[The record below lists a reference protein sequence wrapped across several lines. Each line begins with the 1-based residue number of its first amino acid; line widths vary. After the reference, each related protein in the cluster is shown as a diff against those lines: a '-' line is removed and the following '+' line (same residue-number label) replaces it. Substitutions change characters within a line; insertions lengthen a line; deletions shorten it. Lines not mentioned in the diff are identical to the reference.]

1 MDKKLISEISR
12 IHELMG
18 TKNLITEQA
27 ITRIADD
34 LLDFV
39 KSWRSTGTNKV
50 IRTASEFDNLSDD
63 AKKFFDELESM
74 VNSKKD
80 DEILDL
86 FNQNRNS
93 DVSTYI
99 TRMENKIYDDIHT
112 NTEDLKPWK
121 DNLERYKTEEGFSD
135 STINEF
141 IDEEIDARNWSQ
153 QKKDLYKRKLRE
165 ELGITNKS
173 TGTKLSDAE
182 IAQRMDDITGSKSS
196 GVADD
201 VASIETRA
209 ETSFDQ
215 SKFYESIDAQFNEYQ
230 KIADDL
236 VNATKNTDKPFV
248 YPKRLKK
255 VKNAEEFKSQLQ
267 TEIEV
272 EVNKVLGDNRLKA
285 KLEDYEKA
293 LNKLTKAEKQAAIT
307 RAVETAAKNTK
318 SRFIKIL
325 ESMFRAGRLPFAKY
339 NQMKKWVGN
348 NIKAIP
354 VVGENLVNIYSKT
367 VGRWWVKLILNL
379 ALTGSNMFTEYR
391 VRKYYDEDMVLPTWY
406 NTVPFV
412 GGASDWVRWLTGM
425 VFGGEAL
432 LYNIIAVTTNNI
444 MYSDEME
451 DKPSFVLGAK
461 ITEFKDSGML
471 PEIQFSG
478 DDETLE
484 KFRKFL
490 GKVTP
495 TGSASTALTEF
506 LSAKNISS
514 ALNFW
519 ENFTEDGLMDD
530 FFGMPFNQIYLVK
543 NKFYYV
549 TENGRFEILDAE
561 GDKPYIET
569 LKDGKKE
576 NIYIKDI
583 FLDKYPRFLEG
594 YEVSREED
602 KVPLEIVKQNTIGSV
617 FPDNKMLNPILDGKF
632 EDTVGI
638 YVPSSVKKTALTQ
651 VSDSDLRNKL
661 NSRDILTFD
670 FYKAMDVIPN
680 EAKGEGWFK
689 PKEGADRIDDFIY
702 YNDNGT
708 PLRIVLTQAREVNY
722 EPNTYYILNKEG
734 TEWTKLS
741 DFLDER
747 APNNTTSTNESKTP
761 KEQFET
767 ENPGIKLTL
776 KASIGDLAVY
786 EGDNNKRYKL
796 SEGKIVEF

>member
-1 MDKKLISEISR
+1 
-12 IHELMG
+12 
-18 TKNLITEQA
+18 
-27 ITRIADD
+27 
-34 LLDFV
+34 
-39 KSWRSTGTNKV
+39 
-50 IRTASEFDNLSDD
+50 
-63 AKKFFDELESM
+63 
-74 VNSKKD
+74 
-80 DEILDL
+80 
-86 FNQNRNS
+86 
-93 DVSTYI
+93 
-99 TRMENKIYDDIHT
+99 
-112 NTEDLKPWK
+112 
-121 DNLERYKTEEGFSD
+121 
-135 STINEF
+135 
-141 IDEEIDARNWSQ
+141 
-153 QKKDLYKRKLRE
+153 
-165 ELGITNKS
+165 
-173 TGTKLSDAE
+173 
-182 IAQRMDDITGSKSS
+182 
-196 GVADD
+196 
-201 VASIETRA
+201 
-209 ETSFDQ
+209 
-215 SKFYESIDAQFNEYQ
+215 
-230 KIADDL
+230 L
-236 VNATKNTDKPFV
+236 V
-248 YPKRLKK
+248 
-255 VKNAEEFKSQLQ
+255 
-267 TEIEV
+267 
-272 EVNKVLGDNRLKA
+272 
-285 KLEDYEKA
+285 
-293 LNKLTKAEKQAAIT
+293 
-307 RAVETAAKNTK
+307 
-318 SRFIKIL
+318 
-325 ESMFRAGRLPFAKY
+325 
-339 NQMKKWVGN
+339 
-348 NIKAIP
+348 
-354 VVGENLVNIYSKT
+354 
-367 VGRWWVKLILNL
+367 
-379 ALTGSNMFTEYR
+379 
-391 VRKYYDEDMVLPTWY
+391 
-406 NTVPFV
+406 
-412 GGASDWVRWLTGM
+412 
-425 VFGGEAL
+425 
-432 LYNIIAVTTNNI
+432 
-444 MYSDEME
+444 YSDEME

-670 FYKAMDVIPN
+670 FYKGIDVIPN

-747 APNNTTSTNESKTP
+747 VPTP

-776 KASIGDLAVY
+776 EASIGNLAVY
-786 EGDNNKRYKL
+786 KGDDGKRYKL